1 MWQFVVMYRRPDD
14 PEAFDRHYREVHVPL
29 TWKFPG
35 LRRMTL
41 TKPVAGAEGAD
52 EVYMFSVMYWD
63 DEASLRAA
71 LKSPE
76 RAEAWLDADS
86 FRQYQIGRYMGEVEE
101 V

>member
-1 MWQFVVMYRRPDD
+1 MWQFTVFYRRPDD

-41 TKPVAGAEGAD
+41 AHPIPED
-52 EVYMFSVMYWD
+52 ENFNQIYMISTMYWD
-63 DEASLRAA
+63 DLESLRAA
-71 LKSPE
+71 LKSQA
-76 RAEAWLDADS
+76 RAEAWEDANS
-86 FRQYQIGRYMGEVEE
+86 FRQYQVGRYISEVED